1 MHCNKA
7 EPLRRRYGPS
17 STYRISRSYPVG
29 HLSCIG
35 RLGGHVILLVTHA
48 PEQAIRI
55 ASRHLEVRDG
65 RLVEETP

>member
-1 MHCNKA
+1 LVEA
-7 EPLRRRYGPS
+7 LLRRW
-17 STYRISRSYPVG
+17 
-29 HLSCIG
+29 LSAG
-35 RLGGHVILLVTHA
+35 TAILLVTHD